1 MKEFVYQKLATTLKE
16 KIMSNVWRENERL
29 PSIRKLSE
37 QYAISKISVQ
47 TALHKLEASG
57 LIKAK
62 PKSGYYVLSRQNN
75 SPILDKEAEIK
86 SPCLVKVPNVFH
98 EIMENGAAFD
108 IYPSAK
114 VQQNS
119 NHIELLN
126 RHINRAMRKQPIT
139 NSLYYDNP
147 EGVKELQIQISEHYR
162 SRGLFISP
170 DEICI
175 TSGCQNS
182 LFLAL
187 STCCE
192 PGDIVVIESPA
203 FYGCLQLLQLLK
215 LKVIELP
222 SSSGKGI
229 KSSDLQN
236 ILDKWKVKACIVTP
250 NFSTP
255 TGVCISLEEKKSF
268 VRLANRHDFTII
280 EDDIY
285 GDLGFHF
292 TPEPLKSF
300 DTSGKVILCSS
311 ISKSLSRDL
320 RIGWIVG
327 GEKHSQIIHQKLV
340 NSLATNKTI
349 QQGLASFMAE
359 GFYRRHLIQYRQT
372 LLEQRDLLINSINE
386 YWHFPFYFTI
396 PDGGLS
402 IWIELEPHIDTT
414 AIYKKALKLGII
426 MTPGMLFS
434 SNKTFLNCLRLS
446 FVHKV
451 SGQRLEA
458 LKKIGN
464 IIEQESLL

>member
-1 MKEFVYQKLATTLKE
+1 MKEFIYQKLATTLKE

-57 LIKAK
+57 LIKSK
-62 PKSGYYVLSRQNN
+62 PKSGYYVLSRQNK
-75 SPILDKEAEIK
+75 SPTLDKEAEIK
-86 SPCLVKVPNVFH
+86 SPCFVKVPNVFH

-114 VQQNS
+114 VQQNTS
-119 NHIELLN
+119 HIELLN
-126 RHINRAMRKQPIT
+126 RHINRAMRQHPIT

-222 SSSGKGI
+222 SSSDNGI

-236 ILDKWKVKACIVTP
+236 ILDKWKVKACVFTP

-255 TGVCISLEEKKSF
+255 TGVCISLEEKKSLIT
-268 VRLANRHDFTII
+268 LANIHNFTII

-292 TPEPLKSF
+292 TPEPLKCF

-372 LLEQRDLLINSINE
+372 LVEQRNLLINGINE
-386 YWHFPFYFTI
+386 HWHFPFYFTI

-414 AIYKKALKLGII
+414 AIYKKALKLDII

-464 IIEQESLL
+464 IIEHESLL